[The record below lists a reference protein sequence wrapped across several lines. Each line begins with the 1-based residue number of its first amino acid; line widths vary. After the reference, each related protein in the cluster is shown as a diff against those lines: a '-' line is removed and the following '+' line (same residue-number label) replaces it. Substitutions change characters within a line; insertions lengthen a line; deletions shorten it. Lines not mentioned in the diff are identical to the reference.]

1 MIDKS
6 EKGTIDIIC
15 CNDTEING
23 YEFDKDKKFK
33 KEIKLDCKKS
43 YYKYMLDSN
52 TSFYVLWGK
61 IISKRIIKF
70 ILFSNIK
77 YSEDTYGMI
86 NLLEKANWI
95 IGINYYGYNYV
106 RNETC
111 VSFNTKNITLRKIDE
126 LKTYSF
132 LYENVKDI
140 DDNLKDIAINLLVH
154 YIFCIIKFNIYYDK
168 YDNLYNFLNPYIKK
182 VPFNCKYFNIEFFV
196 IKIYCYF
203 STVINLLFYFNNFL
217 LNCKTKL
224 FLI

>member
-86 NLLEKANWI
+86 NLLEKAN
-95 IGINYYGYNYV
+95 
-106 RNETC
+106 
-111 VSFNTKNITLRKIDE
+111 
-126 LKTYSF
+126 
-132 LYENVKDI
+132 
-140 DDNLKDIAINLLVH
+140 
-154 YIFCIIKFNIYYDK
+154 
-168 YDNLYNFLNPYIKK
+168 
-182 VPFNCKYFNIEFFV
+182 
-196 IKIYCYF
+196 
-203 STVINLLFYFNNFL
+203 
-217 LNCKTKL
+217 
-224 FLI
+224 